1 MSDKM
6 SKPKYI
12 LNQIIKMAQTNLE
25 VRKILQK
32 WWEDN
37 CPKPIQNAFKN
48 DNITHENADRII
60 ADCAL
65 DQYNYSVNEKDK
77 EEAIKVL
84 RAMTEYLSNRNH
96 NFSDKT
102 TEGN

>member
-1 MSDKM
+1 M